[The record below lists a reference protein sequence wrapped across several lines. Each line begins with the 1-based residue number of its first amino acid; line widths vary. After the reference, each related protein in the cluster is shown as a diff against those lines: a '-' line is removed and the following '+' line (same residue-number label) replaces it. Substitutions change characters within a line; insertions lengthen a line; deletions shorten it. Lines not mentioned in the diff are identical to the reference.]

1 MLRHLLTMLAL
12 ITGLAASAAPVE
24 ARVAR
29 ADGAQVQLAGEIV
42 TVVRAQALPLREV
55 RPLAQFFAVDA
66 VAMQPFA
73 VDEIAAPAVRTGVDR
88 ALE

>member
-29 ADGAQVQLAGEIV
+29 ADGAQVQLASESV
-42 TVVRAQALPLREV
+42 AVVRAQALALREI
-55 RPLAQFFAVDA
+55 RPRPQFFVVDA
-66 VAMQPFA
+66 VAMQRLA